1 MGLIGYLR
9 QKHFGLRFLMVSC
22 IVCSA
27 LTGTGVYLRQKA
39 IRRNLQGITYMSH
52 SLLLLKVLNETSVD
66 RKITEENLEVL
77 ESMAYS
83 STLFGMLQGKEFRN
97 SPWIEFLKEMQKYTL
112 THPRAKDT
120 PVMIEL
126 KKVLNNVL
134 SEKKAFK

>member
-52 SLLLLKVLNETSVD
+52 SLLLLKMLNETSADGKVSD
-66 RKITEENLEVL
+66 DNVEIL

-83 STLFGMLQGKEFRN
+83 SALFGMLQGKKFRN
-97 SPWIEFLKEMQKYTL
+97 EPWIDFLNEMQEYL
-112 THPRAKDT
+112 LLHPRRKDT
-120 PVMIEL
+120 PVIIEL
-126 KKVLNNVL
+126 KKMLNNVF
-134 SEKKAFK
+134 SGKKAFK